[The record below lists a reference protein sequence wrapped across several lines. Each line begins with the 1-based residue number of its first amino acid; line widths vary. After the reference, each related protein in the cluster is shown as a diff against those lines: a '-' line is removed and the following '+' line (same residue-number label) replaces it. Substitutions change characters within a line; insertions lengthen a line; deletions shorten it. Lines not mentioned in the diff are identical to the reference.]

1 MFTGRQV
8 YENKDGESDVD
19 NDIDPVDDSKKMSP
33 MVIDDHLNN
42 PLIEMNLKVIYIY
55 NS

>member
-8 YENKDGESDVD
+8 YENEDGESDVD

-33 MVIDDHLNN
+33 MMIDDHLNN
-42 PLIEMNLKVIYIY
+42 PLIEMNLKVIY
-55 NS
+55 NF